1 MAPTRAL
8 AGRLSKKLLLP
19 VVGRNKGKRNE
30 LNRYIIIFIGRV
42 SFYLFFL
49 QYGVL
54 WLNRIRNKKESNN
67 YSVRF
72 GIIVNILSSQ

>member
-1 MAPTRAL
+1 MLWRE
-8 AGRLSKKLLLP
+8 GFRKKLLLP
-19 VVGRNKGKRNE
+19 VVGRNKGNRNE

-54 WLNRIRNKKESNN
+54 RLHRIRNKKESNN

>member
-1 MAPTRAL
+1 MLWRE
-8 AGRLSKKLLLP
+8 GFRKKLLLP
-19 VVGRNKGKRNE
+19 VVGRNKGNRNE

-72 GIIVNILSSQ
+72 GIIVDILSCQ

>member
-42 SFYLFFL
+42 SFYFFCNMEFCGYIEL
-49 QYGVL
+49 E
-54 WLNRIRNKKESNN
+54 IRKK
-67 YSVRF
+67 VT
-72 GIIVNILSSQ
+72 IIV